1 MTKEEVNAIEKAI
14 VAGINTALER
24 VIKNPFPKPQ
34 PNQEPN
40 YNSII
45 FHAKSQIERS
55 VHNELSK
62 IKVSK

>member
-24 VIKNPFPKPQ
+24 LLKNPSPKPS
-34 PNQEPN
+34 PGVEPN
-40 YNSII
+40 YSSII
-45 FHAKSQIERS
+45 SNAQSYIKRAVQS
-55 VHNELSK
+55 ELSK